1 MYNLNF
7 RTFQF
12 AKSIL
17 SCVQNISIFK
27 INHLRSYLKP
37 HSLRQKL
44 QKIYKE
50 RSTRYKQTNTIIILR
65 YSAWQLNLQNI
76 VLANHPQ
83 VILLGLTCGSC
94 CTKYQKQIDI
104 TFHYLSISSFRPSPC
119 INVTSN
125 RLIGT
130 CPFDRFLF
138 SNQFCLN
145 YKDCLLLIAHI
156 YEPQIIQKCSY

>member
-1 MYNLNF
+1 MILF
-7 RTFQF
+7 KATQLQ
-12 AKSIL
+12 AKIAKK
-17 SCVQNISIFK
+17 N
-27 INHLRSYLKP
+27 
-37 HSLRQKL
+37 
-44 QKIYKE
+44 KE
-50 RSTRYKQTNTIIILR
+50 RSTRYKQTNTIIILK
-65 YSAWQLNLQNI
+65 YIAWQLNLQNI
-76 VLANHPQ
+76 VLANHSQ

-119 INVTSN
+119 INVPSN

-156 YEPQIIQKCSY
+156 YEPQIIQKCSH